1 MLLDETDHT
10 VAQDKNGRDLE
21 TTTNQNGEYE
31 FNNLKNGKY
40 SVIFIYDVK
49 KYAVTQYQKDGISE
63 NQNSDVINT
72 KIKIDGK
79 EVQCAKTKELE
90 IKDNNLTNIDAGFIE
105 IEKFDL
111 KLSKYVSKITIQNN
125 KETRTITYDKSQLA
139 KAEIAAS
146 RIKGTNV
153 TIEYEIEISNEGDVP
168 GYAREIVDYLPND
181 LKFDKNQNSN
191 WTQGE
196 KGNVYTTALANQEI
210 APGETKSVKLILTK
224 TMTQENTGT
233 IINKAE
239 ISKHYNEYMLND
251 INSTPA
257 NRNEKENDMGRAD
270 VIISINTGN
279 VVLYI
284 SVIMSAI
291 VAIGVGTYFIK
302 KKVII
307 G

>member
-1 MLLDETDHT
+1 
-10 VAQDKNGRDLE
+10 
-21 TTTNQNGEYE
+21 
-31 FNNLKNGKY
+31 
-40 SVIFIYDVK
+40 
-49 KYAVTQYQKDGISE
+49 
-63 NQNSDVINT
+63 
-72 KIKIDGK
+72 
-79 EVQCAKTKELE
+79 
-90 IKDNNLTNIDAGFIE
+90 
-105 IEKFDL
+105 
-111 KLSKYVSKITIQNN
+111 
-125 KETRTITYDKSQLA
+125 
-139 KAEIAAS
+139 
-146 RIKGTNV
+146 
-153 TIEYEIEISNEGDVP
+153 
-168 GYAREIVDYLPND
+168 
-181 LKFDKNQNSN
+181 
-191 WTQGE
+191 
-196 KGNVYTTALANQEI
+196 
-210 APGETKSVKLILTK
+210 
-224 TMTQENTGT
+224 MTQENTGT